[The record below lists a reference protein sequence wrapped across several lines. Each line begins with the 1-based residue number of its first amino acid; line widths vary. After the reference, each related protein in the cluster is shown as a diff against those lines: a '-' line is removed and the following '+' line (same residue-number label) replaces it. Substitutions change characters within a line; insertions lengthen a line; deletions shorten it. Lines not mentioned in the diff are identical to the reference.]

1 MTSSNATN
9 DVPTAA
15 VVGDPLGVGHHRGL
29 VADRTLL
36 ALEVLGSAQGG
47 LGVSELG
54 RRLGVDKSTAHRLLA
69 TLQGR
74 GFVRFN
80 PSTQRYLLG
89 FRLMSLAAAAARD
102 VDPVEVARPIME
114 GLRNACG
121 EAVSLAILT
130 DGDAMIVS
138 KLSGTG
144 VITVNLGVGSRMP
157 VHASALG
164 KTLVAWLPHALRNQ
178 SDAPKALD
186 AFTPRTIVS
195 ADQFNAHLE
204 GVRMRGWAID
214 DEEVSIGLRCVA
226 APVRNSASEVVAALG
241 ISGPV
246 NRVTLQA
253 AQDLAQHVIAS
264 ANELSSLFGWVP
276 INGTI
281 GPAGNVGGTGD

>member
-1 MTSSNATN
+1 MSSS
-9 DVPTAA
+9 DQSHSPA
-15 VVGDPLGVGHHRGL
+15 VLGDGDIVAVGQQRGL

-36 ALEVLGSAQGG
+36 ALEVLGSTQGG

-69 TLQGR
+69 TLLGR
-74 GFVRFN
+74 GFVRFS

-89 FRLMSLAAAAARD
+89 FRLMTLAAAAARD
-102 VDPVEVARPIME
+102 IDLVEVARPIME
-114 GLRNACG
+114 DLRNACG

-164 KTLVAWLPHALRNQ
+164 KALVAWLPVPLQ
-178 SDAPKALD
+178 PLKFVSGELEV
-186 AFTPRTIVS
+186 FTPRTMASV
-195 ADQFNAHLE
+195 DQFTAHLE
-204 GVRMRGWAID
+204 LVRLRGWAID

-226 APVRNSASEVVAALG
+226 APVHNSAREVVASLG
-241 ISGPV
+241 VSGPV
-246 NRVTLQA
+246 NRVTLEA
-253 AQDLAQHVIAS
+253 AQDLAQRAIAS

-276 INGTI
+276 MSGSN
-281 GPAGNVGGTGD
+281 GPAGTVGVTGD